1 MVTDREMYYN
11 ISIIPVII
19 SVIISVIS
27 VNTFHLSEM
36 ATESQ
41 GYLGLRPSLESLREG
56 SGHESA

>member
-1 MVTDREMYYN
+1 MNNGREMYYN

-36 ATESQ
+36 TTESK
-41 GYLGLRPSLESLREG
+41 GCLGLRPSFESLREG
-56 SGHESA
+56 SGYESA